1 MGLNP
6 YYLLKSF
13 VLYLNLMDFFLSN
26 YRQFTPVNPKKE
38 DEELQAYQDHLER
51 TYRLCRVCEAKVRQV
66 LGEQDSK
73 LKQKFLAWKLALFR

>member
-1 MGLNP
+1 MLT
-6 YYLLKSF
+6 LKNI
-13 VLYLNLMDFFLSN
+13 YNFF
-26 YRQFTPVNPKKE
+26 QVNPKNE
-38 DEELQAYQDHLER
+38 DQELQAYQDHLER